1 MVDDSVWRE
10 LRIRSIME
18 GRSMSSLVI
27 EAITAYLNNA
37 QMLQSASAQERK
49 SAKAPVRQ
57 NANAPTMPSY
67 LEDNPWVQI
76 IRSR

>member
-27 EAITAYLNNA
+27 DAITAYL
-37 QMLQSASAQERK
+37 QSASAPVRQ
-49 SAKAPVRQ
+49 SAKAQERQ
-57 NANAPTMPSY
+57 NSNAPTMPSY
-67 LEDNPWVQI
+67 LEDNPWVRI